1 MAIDHS
7 HTALIMVDSQAGA
20 LDNPYWGTARSN
32 PAYEANVIKLLKA
45 FRSLQG
51 EDGPRI
57 VHGPAGPHIVH
68 VYHRSLN
75 PASPLHSSSSGMA
88 FHDISHPAAHET
100 VFPKTTNSAFQG
112 SDLGEYLRAKKC
124 WKIYFA
130 GLSVD
135 HCLGT
140 TVRHASDLDVGKHV
154 DARGENVPGQLMLI
168 GDATAAWAKHGGKY
182 DAETVHG
189 VHLESLKGEFCRVLT
204 TEEVLKELGI
214 HEGEVLEM

>member
-1 MAIDHS
+1 
-7 HTALIMVDSQAGA
+7 
-20 LDNPYWGTARSN
+20 
-32 PAYEANVIKLLKA
+32 
-45 FRSLQG
+45 
-51 EDGPRI
+51 
-57 VHGPAGPHIVH
+57 
-68 VYHRSLN
+68 
-75 PASPLHSSSSGMA
+75 MA

-135 HCLGT
+135 LCLGT

-154 DARGENVPGQLMLI
+154 DERGENVPGQLMLV

-189 VHLESLKGEFCRVLT
+189 VSVESLKEDFCRVVT

-214 HEGEVLEM
+214 HEGEVVEM